1 MAIGWIAAFKA
12 VPWIKVLNAAPAIVE
27 GGRSLW
33 TRVANRPGR
42 RAAEEPASTQ
52 AESASEIEIRLRTL
66 EKRTRQVEDEATAS
80 FDVVRSI
87 TEQHSH
93 LAEQQ
98 AALVQATDALLAR
111 THALLWVCALLAL
124 AVAAIFVLLLAR

>member
-12 VPWIKVLNAAPAIVE
+12 VPWAKVLHAAPSIVD

-33 TRVANRPGR
+33 ASVASR
-42 RAAEEPASTQ
+42 RRGGAAEVTPAAGAGSP
-52 AESASEIEIRLRTL
+52 SEIEVRLRTL
-66 EKRTRQVEDEATAS
+66 ELRNRQLEEEAVAS

-87 TEQHSH
+87 TEQHSR

-98 AALVQATDALLAR
+98 ALLVQATDVLLAR
-111 THALLWVCALLAL
+111 TRFLLWLFGALVL
-124 AVAAIFVLLLAR
+124 AAIGLLVYVLSR